1 MKLIG
6 EFELIDKDEFEKK
19 VIAHG
24 EAGERFGS
32 FLETSESGNYI
43 FQYLMEDTTEEEVVK
58 KMTEVF
64 EAPEEM
70 LREDVHAIVEGLR
83 ATGFLKED

>member
-1 MKLIG
+1 MKLKG
-6 EFELIDKDEFEKK
+6 EFELIDKDEFEKS

-24 EAGERFGS
+24 EAEQRFGQ
-32 FLETSESGNYI
+32 FLASSESGNYI

-64 EAPEEM
+64 EAPEEEIS
-70 LREDVHAIVEGLR
+70 EDVHSIVCGLR
-83 ATGFLKED
+83 QLGYLEE